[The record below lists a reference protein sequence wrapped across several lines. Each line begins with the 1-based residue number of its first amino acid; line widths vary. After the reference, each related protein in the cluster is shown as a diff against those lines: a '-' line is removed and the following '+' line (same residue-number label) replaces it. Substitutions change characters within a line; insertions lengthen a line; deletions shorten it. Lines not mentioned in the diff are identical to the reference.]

1 MSHSLVK
8 IWVHAILGVKYRENL
23 INPKSEKLIYKI
35 LSREVSK
42 TGCKLFA
49 IGGTENHVHILIML
63 KSTVSISNV
72 MKQVKGASSRMISR
86 LKLCP
91 QEFYWQIGYG
101 AFSVSE
107 KNVKGVIRY
116 IKNQK
121 IHHQQVSLHDE
132 LKSIRAGQH
141 SHSKT
146 IN

>member
-23 INPKSEKLIYKI
+23 IIPKSEKLIYKI
-35 LSREVSK
+35 LSREISK

-49 IGGTENHVHILIML
+49 IGGTENHVHILIMI
-63 KSTVSISNV
+63 KSSVSISNI

-91 QEFYWQIGYG
+91 DEFNWQIGYG

-107 KNVKGVIRY
+107 KNVKGVIR
-116 IKNQK
+116 
-121 IHHQQVSLHDE
+121 
-132 LKSIRAGQH
+132 
-141 SHSKT
+141 
-146 IN
+146 

>member
-8 IWVHAILGVKYRENL
+8 IWVHAIVGVKYRENL
-23 INPKSEKLIYKI
+23 IIPKYEKLIYKI
-35 LSREVSK
+35 LSREISK

-49 IGGTENHVHILIML
+49 IGGTENHIHILIMI
-63 KSTVSISNV
+63 KATMSISSI

-91 QEFYWQIGYG
+91 KDFNWQIGYG

-121 IHHQQVSLHDE
+121 IHHQEVNLQEE
-132 LKSIRAGQH
+132 LKSIRFNKSA
-141 SHSKT
+141 KT
-146 IN
+146 MT

>member
-8 IWVHAILGVKYRENL
+8 IWVHAIIGVKYRENL
-23 INPKSEKLIYKI
+23 IIPKSEKLIYKI
-35 LSREVSK
+35 LSREISK

-49 IGGTENHVHILIML
+49 IGGTENHVHVLIML
-63 KSTVSISNV
+63 KSIVSISSV

-86 LKLCP
+86 LKLC
-91 QEFYWQIGYG
+91 QEDFNWQIGYG

-121 IHHQQVSLHDE
+121 IHHQEVNLRDEMGSLR
-132 LKSIRAGQH
+132 SSSQ
-141 SHSKT
+141 T
-146 IN
+146 TN